1 MRIPSWIV
9 LMMTL
14 LTGAGCSTYS
24 VVTDY
29 DSSFPFASYKTYRW
43 SDDAI
48 TKSSSN
54 VLANNPLVLKRIK
67 NAVDRELATKGYVLN
82 SNGAADFTVSL
93 YAGVQDRERYNLPP
107 MSFSYHQGYY
117 HNRFGHN
124 RFGHNRFVMYDP
136 YWPTP
141 YVSYYKAG
149 TLVIDIMD
157 QKSNELAWRGIA
169 QGILQNYNTGKEM
182 QQDIDGAVTKILAEF
197 PPLKR

>member
-1 MRIPSWIV
+1 MRVPSWV
-9 LMMTL
+9 LIMMTL
-14 LTGAGCSTYS
+14 LFLAGCSTYS

-29 DSSFPFASYKTYRW
+29 DRSFPFASYKTYRW
-43 SDDAI
+43 TDDAI

-107 MSFSYHQGYY
+107 MSFSYHHGYY

-124 RFGHNRFVMYDP
+124 RFGIYDP
-136 YWPTP
+136 YWPGP
-141 YVSYYKAG
+141 YVSYYKEG
-149 TLVIDIMD
+149 TLVIDVTD
-157 QKSNELAWRGIA
+157 QKSNELAWRGMA
-169 QGILQNYNTGKEM
+169 QGILKNYDTGKEM
-182 QQDIDGAVTKILAEF
+182 QQDIDSAVAKILAEF
-197 PPLKR
+197 PPLK

>member
-29 DSSFPFASYKTYRW
+29 DSSFPFTSYKTYQW
-43 SDDAI
+43 ADDAAAQ
-48 TKSSSN
+48 SSNN
-54 VLANNPLVLKRIK
+54 VLATNPLAVKRIK
-67 NAVDRELATKGYVLN
+67 SSVDQELATKGYVLN
-82 SNGAADFTVSL
+82 SNKPVDFTVSL
-93 YAGVQDRERYNLPP
+93 FARVQDRERYTLPP
-107 MSFSYHQGYY
+107 MSFSYHHGYY

-124 RFGHNRFVMYDP
+124 RFGMYDP
-136 YWPTP
+136 YWPAP
-141 YVSYYKAG
+141 YVSYYKEG
-149 TLVIDIMD
+149 TLVIDVTD

-169 QGILQNYNTGKEM
+169 QGILKNYDTGKEM